1 MDEEGKQIGI
11 IPLFAAIKL
20 AREKSLDLVEMSK
33 DATPPVCRMMDY
45 GKFRYEQNKK
55 LQEAKKKQV
64 IIRVKEVK
72 FRPNTDKHDYGF
84 KLKNIINFLK
94 EGNKVKLVVTF
105 KGREL
110 VHMDLGIKIILRVIE
125 DVKEFGIPEFP
136 IKPDV
141 KKTFSTVIIPVKAK
155 KEELKNDKNKD

>member
-1 MDEEGKQIGI
+1 
-11 IPLFAAIKL
+11 
-20 AREKSLDLVEMSK
+20 MSK